1 MKKGLKIV
9 SVICAALVFC
19 AVALGLTGVF
29 GLVGYH
35 YANAENYTAGPT
47 EITAPVKNLDVDWTS
62 GEVKIAYHSGAAVV
76 LQETANKDLDPDTQL
91 RWWLDGD
98 TLRIRY
104 EKEGFRLHWN
114 LQKTLT
120 VILPEGAALG
130 NVSLAV
136 TSGKLTVPALMADTL
151 ALSATSGR
159 MDIDACAR
167 RITAGATS
175 GDIVLRIS
183 GSAEEITAGATS
195 GSIRLEAPAGC
206 ATVHVSTTS
215 GSIHAAVKETADF
228 SAASTSGGIEAV
240 LGQAKAV
247 KIGSTSGR
255 IDVKAAA
262 FDNLK
267 IGATSGAVTVALPAE
282 LGFTA
287 RLSRTSGGLDY
298 DLPLVKQGDV
308 YLCGD
313 GSASVEIGTT
323 SGSIR
328 LTALTE

>member
-19 AVALGLTGVF
+19 AVAAGLTGVF
-29 GLVGYH
+29 GLAGYH
-35 YANAENYTAGPT
+35 YANAEKYTAGPT
-47 EITAPVKNLDVDWTS
+47 EIAGPVKNLDVDWTS
-62 GEVKIAYHSGAAVV
+62 GEVKIAYHSGNTVSV
-76 LQETANKDLDPDTQL
+76 QETANKDLDPDTRL

-120 VILPEGAALG
+120 VTLPEGAALE

-136 TSGKLTVPALMADTL
+136 TSGKLTVPALTADTL

-159 MDIDACAR
+159 MDIDAAAR
-167 RITAGATS
+167 R
-175 GDIVLRIS
+175 
-183 GSAEEITAGATS
+183 ITAGATS

-206 ATVHVSTTS
+206 GAVHVSTTS
-215 GSIHAAVKETADF
+215 GSIRAAVKETEDF
-228 SAASTSGGIEAV
+228 TAASTSGGIEAV
-240 LGQAKAV
+240 LGRAKAV

-262 FDNLK
+262 FDSLK

-287 RLSRTSGGLDY
+287 RLNRTSGGLDY

-308 YLCGD
+308 YVCGD

>member
-1 MKKGLKIV
+1 MGMRKYGKQIALIALL
-9 SVICAALVFC
+9 AALALALC
-19 AVALGLTGVF
+19 ACGAD
-29 GLVGYH
+29 YCYDH
-35 YANAENYTAGPT
+35 AERYTAG
-47 EITAPVKNLDVDWTS
+47 D
-62 GEVKIAYHSGAAVV
+62 AAVSEPVRSLEIDWIDGSVTV
-76 LQETANKDLDPDTQL
+76 LYGEGEEVILAETSENQLEQRDLL

-120 VILPEGAALG
+120 VTLPEGAALE

-136 TSGKLTVPALMADTL
+136 TSGKLIVPALTADTL

-159 MDIDACAR
+159 MDVEAAAS

-175 GDIVLRIS
+175 GDIALRIS
-183 GSAEEITAGATS
+183 GNADEITAGATS

-206 ATVHVSTTS
+206 GAVHVSTTS
-215 GSIHAAVKETADF
+215 GSIRAAVKETEDF
-228 SAASTSGGIEAV
+228 TAASTSGGIEAV
-240 LGQAKAV
+240 LGRAKAV

-262 FDNLK
+262 FDSLK

-287 RLSRTSGGLDY
+287 RLNRTSGGLDY
-298 DLPLVKQGDV
+298 DLPLVKQGDIYV
-308 YLCGD
+308 CGD

-323 SGSIR
+323 SGSIC

>member
-29 GLVGYH
+29 GLAGYH

-47 EITAPVKNLDVDWTS
+47 EIAGPVKNLDVDWTS
-62 GEVKIAYHSGAAVV
+62 GEVKIAYHGGNTVV
-76 LQETANKDLDPDTQL
+76 LQETANKTLDPDTQL

-98 TLRIRY
+98 TLRVRY

-120 VILPEGAALG
+120 VTLPEGAVLG
-130 NVSLAV
+130 NASLAV
-136 TSGKLTVPALMADTL
+136 TSGKLTVPALVTDTL
-151 ALSATSGR
+151 TLGATSGC

-167 RITAGATS
+167 RITAGGTS

-183 GSAEEITAGATS
+183 GSAEEITAASTS
-195 GSIRLEAPAGC
+195 GSISLEAPAGC

-215 GSIHAAVKETADF
+215 GSIRAAVKETADF

-262 FDNLK
+262 FDSLK
-267 IGATSGAVTVALPAE
+267 IGATSGAVTVALPTE
-282 LGFTA
+282 PGFTA
-287 RLSRTSGGLDY
+287 RLNRTSGGLDY
-298 DLPLVKQGDV
+298 DLPLAKQGDAYV
-308 YLCGD
+308 CGD